1 MAQEF
6 WVLYDPN
13 QKLQTEKMSDEEAQ
27 FSLMKMKTKE
37 INGFL
42 IWKNSWPKWRRLKE
56 FLDSDESPFMS
67 TFLNSGGSEDK
78 GNSASSLK
86 MKPVDQ
92 ETEKRIQA
100 SFSSVQLEEV
110 KLSHAVTGEQFS
122 AEQLENSSDTTKP
135 SSLNFKNLDKSS
147 AFSKSNK
154 EDKFKIELLLVSPKG
169 TMFRSIAKNISL
181 SGTFSERII
190 PDEFHHNSFD
200 LIIINSIGTDDKTKR
215 ITLKAK
221 VIITDSAIYLEYVS
235 PSEEQK
241 AALRITLDQYVQASQ
256 KLSSQMS

>member
-13 QKLQTEKMSDEEAQ
+13 QKLQTEKMSDEETQ

-56 FLDSDESPFMS
+56 FLDSDDSPFMS
-67 TFLNSGGSEDK
+67 TFLNAGGNDDK
-78 GNSASSLK
+78 GNSASSLQ

-110 KLSHAVTGEQFS
+110 KLSHALTGEQFS
-122 AEQLENSSDTTKP
+122 AEQLENSSETAKP
-135 SSLNFKNLDKSS
+135 TINFKNLDKSS

-181 SGTFSERII
+181 SGTFSERIV
-190 PDEFHHNSFD
+190 PDEFHHSPFD
-200 LIIINSIGTDDKTKR
+200 LIIINSIGTEDKTKR

-221 VIITDSAIYLEYVS
+221 VIITDSSIYLEYIN
-235 PSEEQK
+235 PSEDQK
-241 AALRITLDQYVQASQ
+241 AALRTTLDQYVQASQ